1 MGEHQQIARKSSPSH
16 SDCQPFSADRALTVP
31 SAFPLE
37 THQPH
42 GETGEGIEA
51 NAIRQWTC
59 SELSSG
65 HKELMA
71 AKKEKETPEELQKKI
86 QDLSLNHVLWYI
98 GCAQVW

>member
-1 MGEHQQIARKSSPSH
+1 MAKRERESRPMPS
-16 SDCQPFSADRALTVP
+16 
-31 SAFPLE
+31 
-37 THQPH
+37 
-42 GETGEGIEA
+42 
-51 NAIRQWTC
+51 RQWTC